1 MIQSSPEAHK
11 YDHEK
16 SGRTCGPRENSCLPT
31 LPCLHGCLGRQQCP
45 AEPRNYC
52 VVVINTQAGRRVGG
66 KGRERTVLVNPGMS
80 KI

>member
-31 LPCLHGCLGRQQCP
+31 LPCLHGCLRTQQCP

-52 VVVINTQAGRRVGG
+52 VVLLTPRQVGG
-66 KGRERTVLVNPGMS
+66 WEEKEESTLS
-80 KI
+80 